1 MSSLLISSSL
11 AAASFAM
18 AFLVTESVL
27 ILIRKGKLATPS
39 PPFLEDYSWGLVCRC
54 PICPCKSHLHP
65 TCLSKMLSVHSSFS
79 SCCPYS
85 FPVAHRPLLVC
96 HKSQARKTPSYSN
109 NETLALNKRG
119 ESSSGSSPHWSTH
132 LYGVCAIVWGFHGA
146 VMQQAAH
153 WLNTS
158 KWEAEKREK
167 AAKANEERS
176 LQTQVQELRQQVLA
190 LTSRILAVER
200 TNAEL
205 ERDITM
211 LQKVALDKDSK
222 S

>member
-1 MSSLLISSSL
+1 MSSLLISSSFL

-27 ILIRKGKLATPS
+27 ILIRKGKLATLS
-39 PPFLEDYSWGLVCRC
+39 PPFLAWKITLGVSFVAV
-54 PICPCKSHLHP
+54 
-65 TCLSKMLSVHSSFS
+65 LSVLLIGL
-79 SCCPYS
+79 CC
-85 FPVAHRPLLVC
+85 
-96 HKSQARKTPSYSN
+96 
-109 NETLALNKRG
+109 
-119 ESSSGSSPHWSTH
+119 TH

-158 KWEAEKREK
+158 KWRAEKREK
-167 AAKANEERS
+167 AAKADEERS
-176 LQTQVQELRQQVLA
+176 LQTQLQELRQQVLA

>member
-39 PPFLEDYSWGLVCRC
+39 PPFLAWKITLGVSFVAV
-54 PICPCKSHLHP
+54 
-65 TCLSKMLSVHSSFS
+65 LSVLFFFQLLSLLFSGSSS
-79 SCCPYS
+79 AS
-85 FPVAHRPLLVC
+85 A
-96 HKSQARKTPSYSN
+96 
-109 NETLALNKRG
+109 ALNKRG

-132 LYGVCAIVWGFHGA
+132 LYGVCEIVWGFHGA

>member
-39 PPFLEDYSWGLVCRC
+39 PPFLEDYSWGLFFFQ
-54 PICPCKSHLHP
+54 L
-65 TCLSKMLSVHSSFS
+65 LSLLFSGSSS
-79 SCCPYS
+79 AS
-85 FPVAHRPLLVC
+85 A
-96 HKSQARKTPSYSN
+96 
-109 NETLALNKRG
+109 ALNKRG